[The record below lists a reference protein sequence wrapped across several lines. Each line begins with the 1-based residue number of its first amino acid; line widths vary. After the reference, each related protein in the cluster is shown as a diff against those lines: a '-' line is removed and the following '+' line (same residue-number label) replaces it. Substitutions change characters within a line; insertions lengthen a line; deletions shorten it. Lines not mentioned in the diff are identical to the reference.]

1 MSFSKI
7 TLMTSHSKRKRKSMF
22 NCILLTGFLF
32 AMNFS
37 FSSEKNTFE
46 ISNAKSSV
54 KRSQSPE
61 QTDCSDYSDVEFEDN
76 QIIVTMNNELISDN
90 GLHLY
95 DNIDLSYFSE
105 INIVGIKE
113 LTSETSNLI
122 RNQVGENYQYIDTLY
137 SPEFL
142 NSHAINLKNYHQIFQ
157 LELSSHS
164 KDNVL
169 SSIQL
174 LKNRGDVLE
183 AEPNILMKEAAI
195 KTTNGISYDTDQW
208 AIPYV
213 GIDQAWDNRM
223 GSEIVSVGVIDSGID
238 GTHPDLVNN
247 IDFDLSRNFSISTT
261 GIHESTISTTINHGT
276 HVAGIIGADGNNRYG
291 ISGVNPKA
299 KLVSLRVTRYSKK
312 EVYSSAG
319 TLSSINYCAAHNIPI
334 INCSFGETE
343 ISDNTKSQLGIA
355 FSNYSGLVV
364 AAAGNEGRDNDI
376 YAHFPSGCNSLEN
389 VISVGNFG
397 LDTFGEEY
405 IDDTSN
411 YGEKTVD
418 LFAPGVDIYSTI
430 FQGKYGKKSG
440 TSMAT
445 PFVSGYASLLK
456 SKYPDMPSS
465 ILKANILES
474 VEKNA
479 IYENKCV
486 SGGRLSA
493 TNELKVLSVSL
504 YSVNGDKFK
513 VKITN
518 PTDAEQEIIYNSKTC
533 YEGDAKTWDHLTDIC
548 TRKISA
554 GSSKIVAISRNGNAD
569 SIAVSYLRDQQRYIT
584 YSNII
589 ANSALETHFTKKDA
603 HYDDEVVLL
612 GKNANQWKFRINNIY
627 DEDITVQYNKKM
639 CNADDA
645 INWTEALADLETTRK
660 IKPTHYKEITITEN
674 GWATHVAISI
684 IKESE
689 KIIVYAD
696 QLNVNGTLSLHKKSI
711 DTNPSYLILTNK
723 GYVDGKWKIQITN
736 PNSFEITVDYNTL
749 MCFNADARD
758 WKNLNNTDSIDIPE
772 EGCGEVYIFPNWFA
786 TSIAISYVQESRR
799 YISYA
804 DGLSSDG
811 SINVMYSQI

>member
-1 MSFSKI
+1 M
-7 TLMTSHSKRKRKSMF
+7 
-22 NCILLTGFLF
+22 
-32 AMNFS
+32 
-37 FSSEKNTFE
+37 
-46 ISNAKSSV
+46 
-54 KRSQSPE
+54 
-61 QTDCSDYSDVEFEDN
+61 
-76 QIIVTMNNELISDN
+76 
-90 GLHLY
+90 
-95 DNIDLSYFSE
+95 
-105 INIVGIKE
+105 
-113 LTSETSNLI
+113 
-122 RNQVGENYQYIDTLY
+122 
-137 SPEFL
+137 
-142 NSHAINLKNYHQIFQ
+142 
-157 LELSSHS
+157 
-164 KDNVL
+164 
-169 SSIQL
+169 
-174 LKNRGDVLE
+174 
-183 AEPNILMKEAAI
+183 
-195 KTTNGISYDTDQW
+195 
-208 AIPYV
+208 
-213 GIDQAWDNRM
+213 
-223 GSEIVSVGVIDSGID
+223 
-238 GTHPDLVNN
+238 
-247 IDFDLSRNFSISTT
+247 
-261 GIHESTISTTINHGT
+261 
-276 HVAGIIGADGNNRYG
+276 
-291 ISGVNPKA
+291 
-299 KLVSLRVTRYSKK
+299 
-312 EVYSSAG
+312 
-319 TLSSINYCAAHNIPI
+319 
-334 INCSFGETE
+334 
-343 ISDNTKSQLGIA
+343 
-355 FSNYSGLVV
+355 
-364 AAAGNEGRDNDI
+364 AAAGNKGRDNDI
-376 YAHFPSGCNSLEN
+376 CAHFPSNCNYLEN
-389 VISVGNFG
+389 VISVGSFG

-504 YSVNGDKFK
+504 YSVKGDKFK
-513 VKITN
+513 VRITN
-518 PTDAEQEIIYNSKTC
+518 PTDADQEIIYNSKTC
-533 YEGDAKTWDHLTDIC
+533 YENDAKTWDHLTDIR
-548 TRKISA
+548 TKKIYA
-554 GSSKIVAISRNGNAD
+554 GSSRIVEISRNGNAD

-589 ANSALETHFTKKDA
+589 ANSALEAHFAKKDA

-612 GKNANQWKFRINNIY
+612 GKNANQWKFRINNTY

-645 INWTEALADLETTRK
+645 INWTEALTDLETTKK

-696 QLNVNGTLSLHKKSI
+696 QLNVNGTMSLHKKSI

-723 GYVDGKWKIQITN
+723 GFEDGKWKIQITN
-736 PNSFEITVDYNTL
+736 PNSFAISADYNTL
-749 MCFNADARD
+749 MCFNDDARD

-772 EGCGEVYIFPNWFA
+772 EGCGEVYISPNWFA

-804 DGLSSDG
+804 DGLSADG
-811 SINVMYSQI
+811 KINVMYSQI